1 MKYPAIYAIMLF
13 AISRTTKK
21 PDPIAYKLELSKHKV
36 MSTLWFQQSAEMEA
50 SYLQAYTWA
59 KFLVDAKLDTMDAA
73 SPKGVVLDIDETVLD
88 NSPNEVRLIREGQT
102 FGSKTWKEW
111 TDQARA
117 KALPGALDFTKYATE
132 KGVEVFYISNRKLN
146 ELEATLINLQNLGF
160 PNADSTHVLLQ
171 GESGD
176 KTERRSI
183 VQSKVDIIL
192 FVGDNLTDYS
202 EDFADRGAD
211 LGKELVRLRASE
223 WLYEFVML
231 PNPTYGEWEKAI
243 YKNDY
248 RLPDSVKFNR
258 RLDIL
263 QK

>member
-1 MKYPAIYAIMLF
+1 MKYSVISAMLLL
-13 AISRTTKK
+13 AMSCSTKK
-21 PDPIAYKLELSKHKV
+21 AEPVDYKLELSKHKV
-36 MSTLWFQQSAEMEA
+36 MSTIWFQQSAEMEA
-50 SYLQAYTWA
+50 SYMQAYTWA
-59 KFLVDAKLDTMDAA
+59 KFLIDSKLDTMDT
-73 SPKGVVLDIDETVLD
+73 SIPKGVVLDIDETVLD

>member
-1 MKYPAIYAIMLF
+1 MKYSVISAMLLL
-13 AISRTTKK
+13 AMSCSTKK
-21 PDPIAYKLELSKHKV
+21 AEPVDYKLELSKHKV
-36 MSTLWFQQSAEMEA
+36 MSTIWFQQSAEMEA
-50 SYLQAYTWA
+50 SYMQAYTWA
-59 KFLVDAKLDTMDAA
+59 KFLIDAKLDTMDT
-73 SPKGVVLDIDETVLD
+73 SIPKGVVLDIDETVLD